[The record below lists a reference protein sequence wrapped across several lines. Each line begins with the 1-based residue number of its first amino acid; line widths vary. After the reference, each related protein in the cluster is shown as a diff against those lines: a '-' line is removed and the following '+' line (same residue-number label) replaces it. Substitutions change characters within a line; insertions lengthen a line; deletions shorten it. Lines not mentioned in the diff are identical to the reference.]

1 MSYYDVTCIKFF
13 RLIDVEE
20 ITNALKT
27 LGEPI
32 DDDDVA
38 ELIKLGEKDKNNKI
52 SLYGKQFCL

>member
-1 MSYYDVTCIKFF
+1 MST
-13 RLIDVEE
+13 

-32 DDDDVA
+32 DDDDIA

-52 SLYGKQFCL
+52 SLYGENRTVANKF